1 MKKTYKEVRFNQLM
15 ENLENIHF
23 SGLILDFIHT
33 IEKTEKWM

>member
-1 MKKTYKEVRFNQLM
+1 MKLIIESQEFNQLM